1 MKRVILFSSLTTVVS
16 LLLFVTAAFAQGGR
30 WGRGVPGTRIYNP
43 STVET
48 ITGKVTAVDTISSLR
63 GMGGGVR
70 VTLQTKNG
78 KIDVYLGPSWYL
90 SQKSALGGSLK
101 TGDELTVTGS
111 KVSLRG
117 TDVLIAA
124 EVRKGSTTLQL
135 RDKDGYPLW
144 SGGRR

>member
-1 MKRVILFSSLTTVVS
+1 MRRVILFSSLSTVV
-16 LLLFVTAAFAQGGR
+16 LLLFLVTGAFAQGGR
-30 WGRGVPGTRIYNP
+30 WGQGASRTRIYDP

-48 ITGKVTAVDTISSLR
+48 ITGKVTAVDTISSPR
-63 GMGGGVR
+63 GMGGGIR

-90 SQKSALGGSLK
+90 SQKSAFGGSLK

-124 EVRKGSTTLQL
+124 QVRRGSATLQL